1 MIRQIS
7 ILLGLIALA
16 MLACLPA
23 WAADSGTA
31 RPEVDWSSLRDAM
44 QTTVGDKQTIAFL
57 PEAEKLNGKQVTIHG
72 WITPFNLGDGDTV
85 KSFLLTGTPGTCP
98 FCSGA
103 LPQDFVLVSADEP
116 IPVDITAEFV
126 LTGRFEVSQDDPTG
140 FYYRLRN
147 AKRQ

>member
-7 ILLGLIALA
+7 TFLGLIALVV
-16 MLACLPA
+16 LACLQA
-23 WAADSGTA
+23 WAAV
-31 RPEVDWSSLRDAM
+31 PEVQWDSLRDAM
-44 QTTVGDKQTIAFL
+44 QTTTGDKQTVAFL
-57 PEAEKLNGKQVTIHG
+57 PEAEKLNGRQVTIRG

-116 IPVDITAEFV
+116 IPADITAELV
-126 LTGRFEVSQDDPTG
+126 LTGRLELSQDDPTG
-140 FYYRLRN
+140 FYYRLRD
-147 AKRQ
+147 ARRK

>member
-7 ILLGLIALA
+7 ILLGLVALIT
-16 MLACLPA
+16 LACLPA
-23 WAADSGTA
+23 WSADS
-31 RPEVDWSSLRDAM
+31 EVQWNWLRDAM
-44 QTTVGDKQTIAFL
+44 QTNDGDKQTIAFL
-57 PEAEKLNGKQVTIHG
+57 PEAQALNGKQVTIHG

-126 LTGRFEVSQDDPTG
+126 LTGKFEINQDDPTG

-147 AKRQ
+147 AKRK

>member
-7 ILLGLIALA
+7 LLLGLLGLAL
-16 MLACLPA
+16 LACLPA
-23 WAADSGTA
+23 WAGD
-31 RPEVDWSSLRDAM
+31 PEVDWGALRDAM

-116 IPVDITAEFV
+116 IPADITAELV
-126 LTGRFEVSQDDPTG
+126 LTGRFEVTQDDPTG

-147 AKRQ
+147 AKRK